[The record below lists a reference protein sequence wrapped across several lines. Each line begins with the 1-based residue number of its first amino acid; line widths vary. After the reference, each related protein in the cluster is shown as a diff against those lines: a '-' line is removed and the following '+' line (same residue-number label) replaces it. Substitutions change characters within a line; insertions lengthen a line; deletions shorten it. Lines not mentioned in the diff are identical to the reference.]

1 MCVDVHMNVRCWKWV
16 SWLWVA
22 DNAVQNLGCSFGL
35 IDPQWF
41 SNNDCEAHQLL
52 FTWMPSEFLG
62 LRGDAL
68 RSLDYMREMVAH
80 DSATLGVL
88 EQLLAGNH
96 VGMCLKAGYMA
107 DMEQTEFG
115 IDMQESTPMYG
126 RHKGKVTEREV
137 DAAEITLN
145 CVSASNAHLCRGK
158 WEATCVDADVDTVRV
173 EMVGD
178 IGSKSCEWENGAFVR
193 NRE

>member
-1 MCVDVHMNVRCWKWV
+1 MNVRCWKWV

-41 SNNDCEAHQLL
+41 SNNDCAAHQLL

-62 LRGDAL
+62 LFLTMAAFLILDKLTELANSSRLQDKMKRGDAL

-107 DMEQTEFG
+107 DMEQTE
-115 IDMQESTPMYG
+115 
-126 RHKGKVTEREV
+126 
-137 DAAEITLN
+137 
-145 CVSASNAHLCRGK
+145 
-158 WEATCVDADVDTVRV
+158 
-173 EMVGD
+173 
-178 IGSKSCEWENGAFVR
+178 
-193 NRE
+193 